1 MPESGERGRFSRS
14 AFFRQSPRAVLPEK
28 TRRRVCRCPS
38 LWFHLQPPLSILRA
52 VQLQE
57 PESAGGRRIQC
68 VYLEDPH
75 PPSAQNIAVQ
85 SGKGLQSC
93 HGTTAPTNHIPAG
106 GRRRRVFAVWAAGTL
121 LRIAGEPFWAPR
133 RANLTLHY
141 TRRWMGRSI
150 QAPLSF
156 PPVKSRVGFIPC
168 FSFLSRALS
177 LRFARP

>member
-1 MPESGERGRFSRS
+1 MPESGETWQIFVVGV
-14 AFFRQSPRAVLPEK
+14 FRQSPRAVLPEK

-75 PPSAQNIAVQ
+75 PPCAQHGAVQ
-85 SGKGLQSC
+85 SGKGFQSC
-93 HGTTAPTNHIPAG
+93 HAMAPLLHLP
-106 GRRRRVFAVWAAGTL
+106 RRRRVFAVWAAAGTL
-121 LRIAGEPFWAPR
+121 SRIAGEPFWAPR

-141 TRRWMGRSI
+141 TRRWMDRSI
-150 QAPLSF
+150 DPGPSF
-156 PPVKSRVGFIPC
+156 
-168 FSFLSRALS
+168 FSSCKK
-177 LRFARP
+177 

>member
-1 MPESGERGRFSRS
+1 MVPLAATIVHSPCRAAPGTRVSRRKKNTMCVFGRPAPTKRTEHCSAVGEGR
-14 AFFRQSPRAVLPEK
+14 
-28 TRRRVCRCPS
+28 
-38 LWFHLQPPLSILRA
+38 
-52 VQLQE
+52 
-57 PESAGGRRIQC
+57 
-68 VYLEDPH
+68 
-75 PPSAQNIAVQ
+75 
-85 SGKGLQSC
+85 KGLQSC